1 MDFVNRATTALFD
14 LLMPI
19 FGLAGPTVALILI
32 SGLVGVLGLI
42 CFKYISWQGGIKSTK
57 AKIWG
62 GIIEI
67 RLYQDDL
74 VIVARAVGKVLGRNV
89 QYLFLNFGPIV
100 PLLIPFGLVFAQLV
114 VRQGFDPIPLADRP
128 VTELLAGEGTLV
140 EVTLGPEA
148 RGKLDEAQIELPP
161 TLEAISP
168 VVRIPSEGRLL
179 VEVAAV
185 ASGVQEMVVR
195 VGGER
200 VTKVV
205 ATGDVE
211 PPAKLQPERAR
222 GMAALLWPGERST
235 DGTGVERILVPHP
248 DRPVPGFGWSPL
260 PLEGVG
266 GLMILFF
273 VFSIVI
279 GGLVL
284 KPLGVQI

>member
-114 VRQGFDPIPLADRP
+114 VRQGFDPIPLAERP

-205 ATGDVE
+205 ATGDV
-211 PPAKLQPERAR
+211 AR